1 MCPLLEQAAK
11 KSTMTS
17 FYKQVLDKKD
27 AEHRALLLASA
38 AKKVAATTTTSID
51 SNDTDQHLIAEAKR
65 KGVQMNDNNEVV
77 DKRDL
82 LGAGLNV
89 ATKPK
94 FGSFGSLASSD
105 ARIKERQD
113 EYEAYKR
120 KKVAEYDARRRHGR
134 GDQDERERLSK
145 EIEQQMV
152 ATKRKADQDQA
163 DKEAALQAAAATR
176 RTTDDAVLS
185 ARERYLARKKQKPSA

>member
-1 MCPLLEQAAK
+1 
-11 KSTMTS
+11 
-17 FYKQVLDKKD
+17 LDKKD

-38 AKKVAATTTTSID
+38 SKKAATTASID
-51 SNDTDQHLIAEAKR
+51 SHSNDTDQHLIAEAKR
-65 KGVQMNDNNEVV
+65 KGIQINDNNEVV

-89 ATKPK
+89 ATRPK
-94 FGSFGSLASSD
+94 FGTFGSLASSD

-120 KKVAEYDARRRHGR
+120 KKVAEYDARRRNGR
-134 GDQDERERLSK
+134 GDHDERERLSK

-152 ATKRKADQDQA
+152 ATKRKAEQDQA
-163 DKEAALQAAAATR
+163 DKEAALQAAAAAR
-176 RTTDDAVLS
+176 RTTEDAALS
-185 ARERYLARKKQKPSA
+185 ARERYLARKKQKSTT